1 MTLQNT
7 CFDHWVKTYT
17 KHFRLAIIT
26 PGGKAP
32 ALGKG
37 WQTKASNNPDTVKA
51 QAQNHPHCNL
61 GIMLGEQ
68 YAPGLYYHIIDVDF
82 RNRGRS
88 GFKTLTRAKG
98 LLRGVNLR
106 VNALTGDG
114 QHCGVLLPFQ
124 LHGETKL
131 APGVSIKGL
140 GAFQIVEPSV
150 HPRGKDYVWLEQKPN
165 TLPHRVA
172 VKLAPT
178 KKAVNQ
184 VAKVQVQVASAQMAS
199 QVLARLHERWPIL
212 GPGESNDRSCSVATY
227 LIVVRNLSEA
237 AAFDLAEQWL
247 LQYQGVFRTPTGL
260 ARAKLKSIV
269 KSAWKKHSEGGF
281 KTPGLHSQAV
291 AEQVLPAS
299 LYEPG
304 SSLGSPKV
312 LVSYKGSHRDDW
324 HKNVQGFTFP
334 VRESPV
340 SYKGSH
346 LRLTTQESAF
356 VEAVMCQV
364 QYQLLSGQDD
374 RIKFTREQ
382 IRVNVK
388 ARHGKYFGL
397 DSNETYD
404 RQVKK
409 FFSQVK
415 ESYGSL
421 RFQPR
426 VARKFELLIRVKTG
440 KRDSGQTGVPSEF
453 MLSGVMDLLLASDES
468 DQDRTTSLIRKPP
481 GGSP

>member
-1 MTLQNT
+1 
-7 CFDHWVKTYT
+7 
-17 KHFRLAIIT
+17 
-26 PGGKAP
+26 
-32 ALGKG
+32 
-37 WQTKASNNPDTVKA
+37 
-51 QAQNHPHCNL
+51 
-61 GIMLGEQ
+61 MLGEQ
-68 YAPGLYYHIIDVDF
+68 YTPGLYYHIIDVDF

-124 LHGETKL
+124 LHGETKH

-199 QVLARLHERWPIL
+199 QVLAHLHERWPIL
-212 GPGESNDRSCSVATY
+212 GPGESNDRSCSVTTY

-304 SSLGSPKV
+304 SSFGNPKV

-324 HKNVQGFTFP
+324 HKNVQGFAFP
-334 VRESPV
+334 ARESPV

-421 RFQPR
+421 RFQPC
-426 VARKFELLIRVKTG
+426 
-440 KRDSGQTGVPSEF
+440 
-453 MLSGVMDLLLASDES
+453 DL
-468 DQDRTTSLIRKPP
+468 
-481 GGSP
+481 GCM